1 MTASPNESTTDSA
14 GAGWTEQKHEALANL
29 RELAALATESGA
41 GTLARN
47 LRDDRIPRLEAERLH
62 LVVLGEFNHGKTT
75 LVNALL
81 GAPVLPMGVTPTTAL
96 IHRIVYGETPS
107 AHLLAED
114 GSEGEELGLDGLLR
128 LTVEGGGSEKGA
140 HEVVVRYPASLL
152 ERGLVLVDTPGV
164 NDLED
169 ARAEVTYGYV
179 PRSDAVLFLLD
190 AGQILKESE
199 RSFLEHRLAKQ
210 ARGRI
215 FFVVNK
221 LDVLDADE
229 QREALAYA
237 RTNLAR
243 WIDEPRVWG
252 ISAEQAL
259 DGAGEVSG
267 LDAFVQELGR
277 WLTQERV
284 PVLLSRARAAGR
296 SALSSLRAGL
306 EVQRA
311 ALAME
316 QEELARRLGIFESDL
331 EASAERVQARERAL
345 GQSLAAVK
353 AVVREDMERF
363 AERFA
368 AALPDE
374 IESSQA
380 TDLRRYLAGF
390 IEQKLREQVEDEA
403 EEVAHRLERVADE
416 AVAFVTDEA
425 RARAERFRGSL
436 GKDAPVLDLAVDTLA
451 YDVGVFA
458 VGAVGVTL
466 MVLSNVLLGGAMT
479 LAAPVLAYVLRGRK
493 DERVKER
500 AKEEAPALVHKATQ
514 KVIEA
519 FEVRIDEFGQH
530 LRDFLNQADDETR
543 RSILELVGAA
553 RTAQGAG
560 ADGRLAL
567 QQRIEASLDRVVEFE
582 PKFADA
588 D

>member
-229 QREALAYA
+229 QREALAYT

-243 WIDEPRVWG
+243 
-252 ISAEQAL
+252 
-259 DGAGEVSG
+259 
-267 LDAFVQELGR
+267 
-277 WLTQERV
+277 
-284 PVLLSRARAAGR
+284 
-296 SALSSLRAGL
+296 
-306 EVQRA
+306 
-311 ALAME
+311 
-316 QEELARRLGIFESDL
+316 
-331 EASAERVQARERAL
+331 
-345 GQSLAAVK
+345 
-353 AVVREDMERF
+353 
-363 AERFA
+363 
-368 AALPDE
+368 
-374 IESSQA
+374 
-380 TDLRRYLAGF
+380 
-390 IEQKLREQVEDEA
+390 
-403 EEVAHRLERVADE
+403 
-416 AVAFVTDEA
+416 
-425 RARAERFRGSL
+425 
-436 GKDAPVLDLAVDTLA
+436 
-451 YDVGVFA
+451 
-458 VGAVGVTL
+458 
-466 MVLSNVLLGGAMT
+466 
-479 LAAPVLAYVLRGRK
+479 
-493 DERVKER
+493 
-500 AKEEAPALVHKATQ
+500 
-514 KVIEA
+514 
-519 FEVRIDEFGQH
+519 
-530 LRDFLNQADDETR
+530 
-543 RSILELVGAA
+543 
-553 RTAQGAG
+553 
-560 ADGRLAL
+560 
-567 QQRIEASLDRVVEFE
+567 
-582 PKFADA
+582 
-588 D
+588 